1 MADKEDSKNETQMV
15 ESAKTTDRDGA
26 GMSEKVIELG
36 ESSAQGEARGYKVPN
51 KPYCHRCLSKGH
63 VKEECVTPLLCDI
76 SASLTHL
83 KQIPTAEESN
93 KGFFNGLASMQ

>member
-26 GMSEKVIELG
+26 GMPEKVIELG

-51 KPYCHRCLSKGH
+51 KP
-63 VKEECVTPLLCDI
+63 
-76 SASLTHL
+76 
-83 KQIPTAEESN
+83 
-93 KGFFNGLASMQ
+93 